1 MSDQHKGNNSQA
13 PNETSGSAPNALATW
28 GDAPQFFYDLTPGV
42 ILDAVEASTNRRCT
56 GRALA
61 LNSMENRV
69 YEIEWDVDSLETP
82 PQTPAERF
90 CIAKFYRPGR
100 WSKEQILEEHQFL
113 LDLVEADIPVVA
125 PMALNDDATL
135 HQEPNSGLYYAVFPK
150 VGGRSPD
157 ELAVEEVKRVGRY
170 LGRMHRVGM
179 TRVAKS
185 RVQIGPETYGL
196 SSLAFLKQEKHIP
209 LHLENEYE
217 SCVKK
222 ICEISAPRFES
233 VAHHRV
239 HGDCHLGNLLFGRQ
253 GYFWVDFDDMVV
265 GPAIQDLWLMLPGRY
280 TQERELWDALLSG
293 YETMHEFDDASLK
306 LVESL
311 RALRMIHFS
320 AWIAKRWED
329 PSFKRAFGTF
339 GQERYWQ
346 EQLGALKEQLALVKN
361 I

>member
-1 MSDQHKGNNSQA
+1 MSDQHRGNKPPEANKA
-13 PNETSGSAPNALATW
+13 AEGLATW
-28 GDAPQFFYDLTPGV
+28 GEATQFFYELTPGL
-42 ILDAVEASTNRRCT
+42 ILDAVEAATGKRCT

-69 YEIEWDVDSLETP
+69 YEIEWDEESLDSP
-82 PQTPAERF
+82 PQTPADHY

-125 PMALNDDATL
+125 PMVLAGGSTL
-135 HQEPNSGLYYAVFPK
+135 QQEEKSGLLFAVFPK

-157 ELAVEEVKRVGRY
+157 ELSTEELKRVGRY

-179 TRVAKS
+179 TREAKE
-185 RVQIGPETYGL
+185 RVHIGPSTYGL
-196 SSLAFLKQEKHIP
+196 ASLSFLMQERHIP
-209 LHLENEYE
+209 AHIEGQYE
-217 SCVKK
+217 SCVKQ
-222 ICEISAPRFES
+222 ICELSMPGFDA
-233 VAHHRV
+233 VKKHRV

-280 TQERELWDALLSG
+280 QKERELWDALLSG

-306 LVESL
+306 LAEPL

-329 PSFKRAFGTF
+329 PAFKRAFGSF
-339 GQERYWQ
+339 GEERYWQ
-346 EQLGALKEQLALVKN
+346 DQLHALMDQLAVIKAN
-361 I
+361 A